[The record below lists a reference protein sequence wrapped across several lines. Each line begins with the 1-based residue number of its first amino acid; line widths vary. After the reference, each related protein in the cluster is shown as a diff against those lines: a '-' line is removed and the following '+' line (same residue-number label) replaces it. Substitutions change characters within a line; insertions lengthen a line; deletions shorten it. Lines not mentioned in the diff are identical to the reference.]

1 MSNKLYTEIA
11 NTATEELHNELKEA
25 KLRLK
30 KLKFNHAV
38 SPLED
43 TSIFKTSRKEIARIQ
58 TEISKR
64 KLSNQA

>member
-11 NTATEELHNELKEA
+11 NTATEELHNELKAA